1 MWTTFKDCLDSIL
14 SNLDDFAVII
24 FILIVGNKIADLLY
38 RFIANFLERS
48 LFAAQT
54 IKLLLQIF
62 IGVISFIHLV
72 GDDIIKNASAGIAI
86 GIGYAFQPYIISM
99 FNGLM
104 IHNDSIINK
113 DVWIDIPDER
123 IIGCR
128 VYTIGLFNTILI
140 DKYGNKIL
148 LSNSSLT
155 HAAVTIK
162 CESPWT
168 NDQTMKQK
176 TVKRCSNGKGWSRGP
191 NTTEESHHSK
201 HYLHYQMH
209 HNPALGEDTL

>member
-99 FNGLM
+99 FNEIIKEIEKIELRKK
-104 IHNDSIINK
+104 IDSLEHKVSSNL
-113 DVWIDIPDER
+113 DENL
-123 IIGCR
+123 
-128 VYTIGLFNTILI
+128 YTE
-140 DKYGNKIL
+140 L
-148 LSNSSLT
+148 LSLRNQL
-155 HAAVTIK
+155 
-162 CESPWT
+162 
-168 NDQTMKQK
+168 
-176 TVKRCSNGKGWSRGP
+176 KGG
-191 NTTEESHHSK
+191 
-201 HYLHYQMH
+201 
-209 HNPALGEDTL
+209 